1 MATTSF
7 TGVHSFRLKYPQYSS
22 FRKKI
27 SSKGE
32 WIELYKNRNELP
44 TAKLR
49 TWVLYYRNDGQWY
62 GSTSPANGN
71 YIFYDKG
78 GAFTGGSAT
87 NNDGR
92 QLGWIWGFPLFNVG
106 ATATNWPK
114 WGSCL
119 GNTHGFSGGET
130 HGNEKMLVD
139 ISQQRNIIVLDFNG
153 YNVDAFSSNA
163 KSTDKIKDNI
173 NETGFY
179 LTLRL
184 KSSQE
189 NELKD
194 FTTFN
199 GTADNAGAGG
209 YATLVEYI
217 YECDIIGPKDMLD
230 FTLDYF
236 LYLDVNNTKLFGEN
250 LTINS
255 RKYKLAHIPSTEANT
270 YHDNLKISIITGL
283 GPDTV
288 TLSLNQVKVTK
299 SLDITSV
306 DVTNNPTKVTITH
319 STAEEGILTVG
330 DIVTVSGHT
339 GNAANLAV
347 NQSYVVESIT
357 SSTETV
363 FSEGTGLT
371 DGTYNTGTTRKLTFP
386 TKVTCTHPPADI
398 VVGNFV
404 TVSGLTGS
412 PGADVNQD
420 YIVSYI
426 TSSTETVLSEGT
438 AGLTN
443 GTYNTGTE
451 KIMTIRYWTN
461 NDRLM
466 DTDGIYNDLVYNGT
480 INKVLQKWIGTG
492 NQETINRVTV
502 TKIIG
507 GYYSQ
512 MGFSTPSN
520 HIGYYGDNFG
530 SGEFQTRISSSS
542 FTHGWNKNTTLKNKD
557 CDNGV
562 TRTDSTTNPTYNLNN
577 ILWCSLNSP
586 RKTKVRIYGKNG
598 KFNYRFVDNYLD
610 LNGIE
615 CNGGGYS
622 RFPNTIDLPRNN
634 LKPYYGSVS
643 NSNTISLLKDFN
655 TNVSQYFTDDTQRT
669 LTDIVDNHFK
679 VYYKLLVP
687 PISGESYKIKYT
699 FGKNISI
706 TNQQGSKVTFFRHDG
721 MSGTATPPGKSS
733 LNATRD
739 TENIELE
746 WTSSDIDSNNDITK
760 KNIILF
766 DVASGLSLHTAT
778 HDITDTS
785 LSNTRNE
792 EVYDL
797 SCNVFQVQSRAT
809 AQETISDAELNI
821 SLDENPYQEKT
832 FSLTSTGG
840 QYIDISSTP
849 LNYQP
854 FRYINTKLSYIF
866 NANSYQNDISYA
878 PILIQP
884 EGFIYSYVGNYAR
897 TDVSTGSEGV
907 KAEILQDS
915 NNIFNVDL
923 YENNTL
929 VLNYDSNVTL
939 TDELFIFFESTNM
952 FDISIN
958 SVQLKSLNN
967 ENINFLRPF
976 TLNLKNNLIP
986 DYWRLY
992 KPIND
997 YFFNNI
1003 TEKNIPIEYNYQTTI
1018 SQILSISNISVNFT
1032 DENKKKVKYILL
1044 NSNENSFAISALTE
1058 NNVLATSNIIIDV
1071 LGENFIPIKLGPINT
1086 TGAENAII
1094 ELKCNNNTYNPF
1106 GITRSTL
1113 IGDRSLPT
1121 SNNGG
1126 LSVPN
1131 PDEPDKRFSMNIP
1144 LNQKLSRNNGM
1155 EISTDRRIWNN
1166 LYDIEIK
1173 FWDDGLNGNGGQN
1186 KSMNNKII
1194 GLSNLKVLLVNIP
1207 NIEYIIPINEEGET
1221 DITTKLN
1228 SDNTSFELNW
1238 KGFEFLQDDVGF
1250 NKTVAYGGEVGKKIE
1265 IIWSVLRENTTTSE
1279 IVTLVNSTSHPNLN
1293 YNIIGDD
1300 VIYTFIDNSVRIF
1313 DKYKYKISGVCRWSG
1328 LSDLLLND
1336 GLITQLS
1343 DAGTAPSFNINGFVT
1358 DEIFIC
1364 KNNKFPYG
1372 RFNTTATNLKL
1383 YRPLLLRTVGQRDQ
1397 FGNIIGGDCSVVQ
1410 KSRPNV
1416 LSDGGSNNNIYI
1428 NTADQ
1433 MTRRETF
1440 KRLSTLRLNR

>member
-1 MATTSF
+1 MTTSF

-22 FRKKI
+22 FRNKI

-49 TWVLYYRNDGQWY
+49 TWVLYYRNGGQWY
-62 GSTSPANGN
+62 GSTSPARGN
-71 YIFYDKG
+71 YIFYDQG
-78 GAFTGGSAT
+78 GGFGAGGAT

-114 WGSCL
+114 WATCL
-119 GNTHGFSGGET
+119 GSSRTGFSGGET

-209 YATLVEYI
+209 WATLVEYV

-236 LYLDVNNTKLFGEN
+236 LYLDGNNTKLFGEN
-250 LTINS
+250 LTINN
-255 RKYKLAHIPSTEANT
+255 RKYKLAHIPSNEANT

-283 GPDTV
+283 GP
-288 TLSLNQVKVTK
+288 SGE
-299 SLDITSV
+299 SLDI
-306 DVTNNPTKVTITH
+306 
-319 STAEEGILTVG
+319 
-330 DIVTVSGHT
+330 VS
-339 GNAANLAV
+339 NW
-347 NQSYVVESIT
+347 
-357 SSTETV
+357 
-363 FSEGTGLT
+363 
-371 DGTYNTGTTRKLTFP
+371 TY
-386 TKVTCTHPPADI
+386 
-398 VVGNFV
+398 
-404 TVSGLTGS
+404 
-412 PGADVNQD
+412 
-420 YIVSYI
+420 
-426 TSSTETVLSEGT
+426 
-438 AGLTN
+438 
-443 GTYNTGTE
+443 
-451 KIMTIRYWTN
+451 

-466 DTDGIYNDLVYNGT
+466 DTDGIYNDLIYNGT
-480 INKVLQKWIGTG
+480 TNKVLQKWIGTG
-492 NQETINRVTV
+492 NQENNNRKTV

-530 SGEFQTRISSSS
+530 NGEFETRENDSS
-542 FTHGWNKNTTLKNKD
+542 FTHGWNNNTTLKNKD
-557 CDNGV
+557 SDNGI
-562 TRTDSTTNPTYNLNN
+562 TRTDSTPIPTYNLNN

-586 RKTKVRIYGKNG
+586 RKTKVRLYGNNG

-615 CNGGGYS
+615 CSGGGYG

-634 LKPYYGSVS
+634 LKPYYGSNS
-643 NSNTISLLKDFN
+643 NSNTIQKLQDFDN
-655 TNVSQYFTDDTQRT
+655 TINAQYFTDDTQRT
-669 LTDIVDNHFK
+669 LNDIVDNHFK

-699 FGKNISI
+699 FGKNSS
-706 TNQQGSKVTFFRHDG
+706 SKVTFFRHDG
-721 MSGTATPPGKSS
+721 MSGTATPSGKSS
-733 LNATRD
+733 LNAKRD
-739 TENIELE
+739 TEDIELE

-766 DVASGLSLHTAT
+766 DVASGLSKHTHT
-778 HDITDTS
+778 PSIT
-785 LSNTRNE
+785 SNTPLNNTTNGE
-792 EVYDL
+792 DYDL
-797 SCNVFQVQSRAT
+797 SCNVFQIQSRTTSKEKITESEAD
-809 AQETISDAELNI
+809 S
-821 SLDENPYQEKT
+821 SLDENPYQQKV
-832 FSLTSTGG
+832 FSLTSNGG

-849 LNYQP
+849 LGYEP
-854 FRYINTKLSYIF
+854 FRYINTKLQYIF

-878 PILIQP
+878 PLLIQD
-884 EGFIYSYVGNYAR
+884 EGLIYSYVGNYAR

-907 KAEILQDS
+907 EAEILQDS
-915 NNIFNVDL
+915 KNIFNVDL

-929 VLNYDSNVTL
+929 VLNNDSNVTL
-939 TDELFIFFESTNM
+939 NDELFIFFESTKM

-992 KPIND
+992 KPINN

-1018 SQILSISNISVNFT
+1018 SQLLSISNISVNFT
-1032 DENKKKVKYILL
+1032 DENKLKVKYILL
-1044 NSNENSFAISALTE
+1044 NSNENSFAISAVTE

-1071 LGENFIPIKLGPINT
+1071 LGESFILTKLGPIN
-1086 TGAENAII
+1086 GSNAINAII
-1094 ELKCNNNTYNPF
+1094 ELKCNEIDYNPF
-1106 GITRSTL
+1106 GITRTAL
-1113 IGDRSLPT
+1113 IGDRSLPP

-1144 LNQKLSRNNGM
+1144 LNQKLSRNNGI

-1173 FWDDGLNGNGGQN
+1173 FWDDGLNGDGGQN

-1194 GLSNLKVLLVNIP
+1194 GPSKLKVLLVNIP
-1207 NIEYIIPINEEGET
+1207 KIEYIIPINEEGYT
-1221 DITTKLN
+1221 DFTTKLN

-1238 KGFEFLQDDVGF
+1238 KGFEFLQDDVNF
-1250 NKTVAYGGEVGKKIE
+1250 NKTVAYGGETGKKIE
-1265 IIWSVLRENTTTSE
+1265 IIWNVLRENTTTAE
-1279 IVTLVNSTSHPNLN
+1279 IITLVNDTSHPNLN

-1300 VIYTFIDNSVRIF
+1300 VTYTFIDNSVRIF
-1313 DKYKYKISGVCRWSG
+1313 DKYKYKISGVCRWIG
-1328 LSDLLLND
+1328 LTDLLLSD

-1343 DAGTAPSFNINGFVT
+1343 EAGTAPSFNIKGFVT

-1364 KNNKFPYG
+1364 KNNKFPWG

-1397 FGNIIGGDCSVVQ
+1397 FGNLTGGDCSVVQ

-1433 MTRRETF
+1433 MTRKETF

>member
-1 MATTSF
+1 MTTSF

-22 FRKKI
+22 FRNKI

-62 GSTSPANGN
+62 GNTSPPANGN

-114 WGSCL
+114 WATCL
-119 GNTHGFSGGET
+119 GNTHGFTGGET

-139 ISQQRNIIVLDFNG
+139 ISTQRNIIVLDFNG

-173 NETGFY
+173 SETGFY

-184 KSSQE
+184 KSSVE

-199 GTADNAGAGG
+199 GKATDAGPGG
-209 YATLVEYI
+209 WATLVEYV

-236 LYLDVNNTKLFGEN
+236 LYLDGNNTKLFGEN
-250 LTINS
+250 LTINN

-283 GPDTV
+283 GPSGENLDTV
-288 TLSLNQVKVTK
+288 SN
-299 SLDITSV
+299 
-306 DVTNNPTKVTITH
+306 
-319 STAEEGILTVG
+319 
-330 DIVTVSGHT
+330 
-339 GNAANLAV
+339 
-347 NQSYVVESIT
+347 
-357 SSTETV
+357 
-363 FSEGTGLT
+363 
-371 DGTYNTGTTRKLTFP
+371 
-386 TKVTCTHPPADI
+386 
-398 VVGNFV
+398 
-404 TVSGLTGS
+404 
-412 PGADVNQD
+412 
-420 YIVSYI
+420 
-426 TSSTETVLSEGT
+426 
-438 AGLTN
+438 
-443 GTYNTGTE
+443 
-451 KIMTIRYWTN
+451 WTN

-480 INKVLQKWIGTG
+480 TNKVLQKWIGTG
-492 NQETINRVTV
+492 NQENNNRVTV

-507 GYYSQ
+507 GYYSK
-512 MGFSTPSN
+512 MGFLTPSQ

-530 SGEFQTRISSSS
+530 PGQFQSRMG
-542 FTHGWNKNTTLKNKD
+542 THGWNNTTSLLNSGGN
-557 CDNGV
+557 NGV

-610 LNGIE
+610 LYGIE

-643 NSNTISLLKDFN
+643 NSNTINLLKDFN

-687 PISGESYKIKYT
+687 PIGSESYKIKYT
-699 FGKNISI
+699 FGKNSS
-706 TNQQGSKVTFFRHDG
+706 SKVTFFRHDG
-721 MSGTATPPGKSS
+721 MSGTATPSGKSS
-733 LNATRD
+733 LNAKRD
-739 TENIELE
+739 TEDIELE

-766 DVASGLSLHTAT
+766 DVASGLSKHTT
-778 HDITDTS
+778 TPEITST
-785 LSNTRNE
+785 LLTNTRNGE
-792 EVYDL
+792 DYDL
-797 SCNVFQVQSRAT
+797 SCNVFQIQSRAT
-809 AQETISDAELNI
+809 GLFDIREFEVDS
-821 SLDENPYQEKT
+821 SLDENPYQQKT
-832 FSLTSTGG
+832 FKIELSN

-849 LNYQP
+849 VGYEP
-854 FRYINTKLSYIF
+854 FRYINTKLPYIF
-866 NANSYQNDISYA
+866 NANSYRDINHSYA
-878 PILIQP
+878 PLLIQP
-884 EGFIYSYVGNYAR
+884 EGLIYEYIANYAR
-897 TDVSTGSEGV
+897 TDVSTGSGYV
-907 KAEILQDS
+907 PAEILQDS
-915 NNIFNVDL
+915 INSFNVDL

-929 VLNYDSNVTL
+929 VLNCDINVNL
-939 TDELFIFFESTNM
+939 DDELFIFFESTKM

-958 SVQLKSLNN
+958 SVQLKSLND

-976 TLNLKNNLIP
+976 TTNLKNNLIP

-992 KPIND
+992 QPINN

-1003 TEKNIPIEYNYQTTI
+1003 TEKNIPIEYNFQTTI
-1018 SQILSISNISVNFT
+1018 SQLLSISNISVNFT
-1032 DENKKKVKYILL
+1032 DENKLKVKYILL
-1044 NSNENSFAISALTE
+1044 NSNENSFAISAVTE
-1058 NNVLATSNIIIDV
+1058 NNKLATSNIIIDV
-1071 LGENFIPIKLGPINT
+1071 LGESFITTKLGPINT
-1086 TGAENAII
+1086 TNAKNAII
-1094 ELKCNNNTYNPF
+1094 ELKCNANQYNPF
-1106 GITRSTL
+1106 GISRRTL

-1144 LNQKLSRNNGM
+1144 LNQKLSRNNGL
-1155 EISTDRRIWNN
+1155 ETSIDRRIWNN

-1173 FWDDGLNGNGGQN
+1173 FWDDGTNGNGGQN
-1186 KSMNNKII
+1186 KSMNNAII
-1194 GLSNLKVLLVNIP
+1194 GPTELKVLLVNIP
-1207 NIEYIIPINEEGET
+1207 NIEYIIPINEEGYT
-1221 DITTKLN
+1221 DFTTKLN

-1238 KGFEFLQDDVGF
+1238 KGFEFLQDDVNF
-1250 NKTVAYGGEVGKKIE
+1250 NKTVAYGGETGKKIE
-1265 IIWSVLRENTTTSE
+1265 IIWSVLRENTTTAE
-1279 IVTLVNSTSHPNLN
+1279 IVTLVNDTSHPDLN
-1293 YNIIGDD
+1293 YNIIGDN
-1300 VIYTFIDNSVRIF
+1300 VTYTFIDNSVRIF

-1328 LSDLLLND
+1328 LSDLLLSAD
-1336 GLITQLS
+1336 VITQLS
-1343 DAGTAPSFNINGFVT
+1343 DAGTSPSFNITGFTT

-1383 YRPLLLRTVGQRDQ
+1383 YRPLLLRTQGQRDQ
-1397 FGNIIGGDCSVVQ
+1397 FGNLIGGDCSVVQ

-1433 MTRRETF
+1433 MTRKQTF

>member
-22 FRKKI
+22 FRNKI

-114 WGSCL
+114 WATCL

-139 ISQQRNIIVLDFNG
+139 ISTQRNIIVLDFNG
-153 YNVDAFSSNA
+153 YNVNAFSSNA

-173 NETGFY
+173 DTGTNKGFY

-199 GTADNAGAGG
+199 GKEADAGAGG
-209 YATLVEYI
+209 WATLVEYV

-236 LYLDVNNTKLFGEN
+236 LYLDGNNTKLFGEN
-250 LTINS
+250 LTINN
-255 RKYKLAHIPSTEANT
+255 RKYKLAHIPSNEANT

-283 GPDTV
+283 GP
-288 TLSLNQVKVTK
+288 SN
-299 SLDITSV
+299 
-306 DVTNNPTKVTITH
+306 
-319 STAEEGILTVG
+319 
-330 DIVTVSGHT
+330 
-339 GNAANLAV
+339 
-347 NQSYVVESIT
+347 
-357 SSTETV
+357 
-363 FSEGTGLT
+363 
-371 DGTYNTGTTRKLTFP
+371 
-386 TKVTCTHPPADI
+386 
-398 VVGNFV
+398 
-404 TVSGLTGS
+404 
-412 PGADVNQD
+412 
-420 YIVSYI
+420 
-426 TSSTETVLSEGT
+426 
-438 AGLTN
+438 N
-443 GTYNTGTE
+443 GTNIPGD
-451 KIMTIRYWTN
+451 WTN

-480 INKVLQKWIGTG
+480 TNKVLQKWIGTG
-492 NQETINRVTV
+492 NQENNNRKTV

-512 MGFSTPSN
+512 MGFSTAAN

-530 SGEFQTRISSSS
+530 PNQFQTRMG
-542 FTHGWNKNTTLKNKD
+542 THGWNNNTSLLSSGGN
-557 CDNGV
+557 NGV
-562 TRTDSTTNPTYNLNN
+562 DRVDSTEKPNYNLNN

-586 RKTKVRIYGKNG
+586 RKTKVRLYGNNG

-615 CNGGGYS
+615 CSGGGYG

-634 LKPYYGSVS
+634 LKPYYGSNS
-643 NSNTISLLKDFN
+643 NSNTIQKLQDFDN
-655 TNVSQYFTDDTQRT
+655 TINAQYFTDDTQRT
-669 LTDIVDNHFK
+669 LNDIVDNHFK

-699 FGKNISI
+699 FGKNISEK
-706 TNQQGSKVTFFRHDG
+706 NPQGSKVTFFRHDG
-721 MSGTATPPGKSS
+721 MSGTATPSGKSS
-733 LNATRD
+733 LNAKRD
-739 TENIELE
+739 TEDIELE
-746 WTSSDIDSNNDITK
+746 WTSSDIDSNNNITK

-766 DVASGLSLHTAT
+766 DVASGLSLHPTT
-778 HDITDTS
+778 LNIT
-785 LSNTRNE
+785 SNTPLNYTKNE
-792 EVYDL
+792 EDYDL
-797 SCNVFQVQSRAT
+797 SCNVFQIQSRAHS
-809 AQETISDAELNI
+809 QEVIQEFEVNT
-821 SLDENPYQEKT
+821 SLDENPYQEKI
-832 FSLTSTGG
+832 FKIEEVP

-849 LNYQP
+849 LGYEP
-854 FRYINTKLSYIF
+854 FRYINTKLPYIF
-866 NANSYQNDISYA
+866 NANSYRDIDHSYA
-878 PILIQP
+878 PLLIQD
-884 EGFIYSYVGNYAR
+884 EGLKYSYVANYAR

-907 KAEILQDS
+907 KAGILQDS
-915 NNIFNVDL
+915 TNIFNVDL

-929 VLNYDSNVTL
+929 VLNYDINVNL
-939 TDELFIFFESTNM
+939 DEELFIFFEPKNKM

-958 SVQLKSLNN
+958 SVQLKSLNS
-967 ENINFLRPF
+967 ENIIFLRPF
-976 TLNLKNNLIP
+976 TTNLKNNLIP

-992 KPIND
+992 KPINN
-997 YFFNNI
+997 YFFSNI

-1018 SQILSISNISVNFT
+1018 SQLLSISNISVNFT
-1032 DENKKKVKYILL
+1032 DENKLKVKYILL
-1044 NSNENSFAISALTE
+1044 NSNENSLAISAVTE
-1058 NNVLATSNIIIDV
+1058 NNVLATSNIIIDI
-1071 LGENFIPIKLGPINT
+1071 LGEEFLTIKLGPVNKNSVK
-1086 TGAENAII
+1086 NAII
-1094 ELKCNNNTYNPF
+1094 ELKCNNTTYNPF
-1106 GITRSTL
+1106 GIGRISL
-1113 IGDRSLPT
+1113 IGDRSLPAN
-1121 SNNGG
+1121 NNGG
-1126 LSVPN
+1126 VSVPN
-1131 PDEPDKRFSMNIP
+1131 ELEIDKRFSMNIP
-1144 LNQKLSRNNGM
+1144 LNTKLSRNNKLQT
-1155 EISTDRRIWNN
+1155 STDRRIWNN

-1173 FWDDGLNGNGGQN
+1173 FWDDGIDGNGGQN
-1186 KSMNNKII
+1186 KSMNNVII
-1194 GLSNLKVLLVNIP
+1194 GPSVLKVLLVNIP
-1207 NIEYIIPINEEGET
+1207 DIEYIIPINEEGYT
-1221 DITTKLN
+1221 DFTTKLN

-1238 KGFEFLQDDVGF
+1238 KGFEFLQDDVNF
-1250 NKTVAYGGEVGKKIE
+1250 NKTVAYGGETGKKIE
-1265 IIWSVLRENTTTSE
+1265 IIWNVLRENTTTAE
-1279 IVTLVNSTSHPNLN
+1279 IITLVNDTSHPDLN

-1300 VIYTFIDNSVRIF
+1300 VTYTFIDNSVRIF
-1313 DKYKYKISGVCRWSG
+1313 DKYKYKISGICIWTG
-1328 LSDLLLND
+1328 LADLLLSGD
-1336 GLITQLS
+1336 VITQLS
-1343 DAGTAPSFNINGFVT
+1343 DAGTSPSFNITGFTT

-1383 YRPLLLRTVGQRDQ
+1383 YRPLLLRTAGQRDQ
-1397 FGNIIGGDCSVVQ
+1397 FGNLIGGDCSVVQ

-1433 MTRRETF
+1433 MTRKQTF

>member
-1 MATTSF
+1 M
-7 TGVHSFRLKYPQYSS
+7 
-22 FRKKI
+22 
-27 SSKGE
+27 
-32 WIELYKNRNELP
+32 
-44 TAKLR
+44 
-49 TWVLYYRNDGQWY
+49 
-62 GSTSPANGN
+62 
-71 YIFYDKG
+71 
-78 GAFTGGSAT
+78 
-87 NNDGR
+87 
-92 QLGWIWGFPLFNVG
+92 
-106 ATATNWPK
+106 
-114 WGSCL
+114 

-139 ISQQRNIIVLDFNG
+139 ISTKRNIIVLDFNG
-153 YNVDAFSSNA
+153 YNVDAFSSDA

-173 NETGFY
+173 SETGFY

-199 GTADNAGAGG
+199 GKAADAGPGG
-209 YATLVEYI
+209 WATLVEYV

-236 LYLDVNNTKLFGEN
+236 LYLDGNNTKLFGEN
-250 LTINS
+250 LTINN
-255 RKYKLAHIPSTEANT
+255 RKYKLAHIPSNEANT

-283 GPDTV
+283 GP
-288 TLSLNQVKVTK
+288 
-299 SLDITSV
+299 
-306 DVTNNPTKVTITH
+306 
-319 STAEEGILTVG
+319 
-330 DIVTVSGHT
+330 
-339 GNAANLAV
+339 
-347 NQSYVVESIT
+347 
-357 SSTETV
+357 STEN
-363 FSEGTGLT
+363 
-371 DGTYNTGTTRKLTFP
+371 D
-386 TKVTCTHPPADI
+386 A
-398 VVGNFV
+398 
-404 TVSGLTGS
+404 VS
-412 PGADVNQD
+412 N
-420 YIVSYI
+420 
-426 TSSTETVLSEGT
+426 
-438 AGLTN
+438 
-443 GTYNTGTE
+443 
-451 KIMTIRYWTN
+451 WTN

-480 INKVLQKWIGTG
+480 TNKVLQKWIGTG
-492 NQETINRVTV
+492 DQETINRVSV

-512 MGFSTPSN
+512 MGFSTAAN

-530 SGEFQTRISSSS
+530 PNQFQTRMG
-542 FTHGWNKNTTLKNKD
+542 THGWNNNTSLLSSGGN
-557 CDNGV
+557 NGV
-562 TRTDSTTNPTYNLNN
+562 DRVDSTEEPNYNLNN

-610 LNGIE
+610 LNGNE
-615 CNGGGYS
+615 CSGGGYA

-634 LKPYYGSVS
+634 LKPYYGSNS
-643 NSNTISLLKDFN
+643 NSNTIKLMKDLN
-655 TNVSQYFTDDTQRT
+655 TAVSQYFTDDTQRT
-669 LTDIVDNHFK
+669 LSDIVDNHFK

-699 FGKNISI
+699 FGKNISV
-706 TNQQGSKVTFFRHDG
+706 TNPQGSKVTFFRHDG
-721 MSGTATPPGKSS
+721 MSGTATPSGKSS
-733 LNATRD
+733 LNAKRD
-739 TENIELE
+739 TEDIELE
-746 WTSSDIDSNNDITK
+746 WTSSDIDSNNNITK

-766 DVASGLSLHTAT
+766 DVASGLSLHPTRLN
-778 HDITDTS
+778 ITDTS
-785 LSNTRNE
+785 LSNTINE
-792 EVYDL
+792 EAYDL
-797 SCNVFQVQSRAT
+797 SCNVFQIQSRAHS
-809 AQETISDAELNI
+809 QEVIQEFEVNT

-832 FSLTSTGG
+832 FKIEEDP

-849 LNYQP
+849 LGYEP
-854 FRYINTKLSYIF
+854 FRYINTKLQYIF

-878 PILIQP
+878 PLLIQD
-884 EGFIYSYVGNYAR
+884 EGLIYSYVGNYAR

-907 KAEILQDS
+907 NAEILQDS
-915 NNIFNVDL
+915 KNIFNVDL

-939 TDELFIFFESTNM
+939 NDELFIFFESTKM

-992 KPIND
+992 KPINN

-1018 SQILSISNISVNFT
+1018 SQMLSISNISVNFT
-1032 DENKKKVKYILL
+1032 DENKLKVKYILL
-1044 NSNENSFAISALTE
+1044 NSNENSFAISAVTE

-1071 LGENFIPIKLGPINT
+1071 LGESFILTKLGPINT
-1086 TGAENAII
+1086 IGAENAII
-1094 ELKCNNNTYNPF
+1094 ELKCNEIDYNPF
-1106 GITRSTL
+1106 GITRTAL
-1113 IGDRSLPT
+1113 IGDRSLPQ

-1131 PDEPDKRFSMNIP
+1131 PDEPAKRFSMNIP
-1144 LNQKLSRNNGM
+1144 LNQKLSRNNGI

-1173 FWDDGLNGNGGQN
+1173 FWDDGLSGGGGQN
-1186 KSMNNKII
+1186 KSMNNTII
-1194 GLSNLKVLLVNIP
+1194 GPSNLKVLLVNIP
-1207 NIEYIIPINEEGET
+1207 NIEYIIPINEEGKS

-1238 KGFEFLQDDVGF
+1238 KGFEFLQDDVSF
-1250 NKTVAYGGEVGKKIE
+1250 NKTVAYGGKVGKKIE
-1265 IIWSVLRENTTTSE
+1265 IIWRVLRENTTTSE
-1279 IVTLVNSTSHPNLN
+1279 IVTLVNSATHPDLN

-1328 LSDLLLND
+1328 LSDLLLSD